1 MSSVVGGADTWDV
14 RDHLALR
21 TLPTVVA
28 VRLTCALLARS
39 RADRGASL
47 VEYTLLVA
55 FIALACFTALGFLG
69 GRTGRPLSN
78 VQSGLR

>member
-1 MSSVVGGADTWDV
+1 M
-14 RDHLALR
+14 RDPQDLR
-21 TLPTVVA
+21 TLPTA
-28 VRLTCALLARS
+28 LAARLTCVLLARGRS
-39 RADRGASL
+39 DRAASL

-69 GRTGRPLSN
+69 GRAGRPLSN

>member
-1 MSSVVGGADTWDV
+1 MGCADTEDV
-14 RDHLALR
+14 RDHELLRAL
-21 TLPTVVA
+21 PAAVA
-28 VRLTCALLARS
+28 ARLTCALLVRWHS
-39 RADRGASL
+39 DRAASL

>member
-1 MSSVVGGADTWDV
+1 V
-14 RDHLALR
+14 
-21 TLPTVVA
+21 
-28 VRLTCALLARS
+28 LLARGRS
-39 RADRGASL
+39 DRAASL

-69 GRTGRPLSN
+69 GRAGRPLSN